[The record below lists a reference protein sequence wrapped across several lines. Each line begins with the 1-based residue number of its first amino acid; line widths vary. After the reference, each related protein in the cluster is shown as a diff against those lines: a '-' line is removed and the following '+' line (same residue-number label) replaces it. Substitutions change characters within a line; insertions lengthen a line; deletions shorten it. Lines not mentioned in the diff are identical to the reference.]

1 MAKTSIAGYDAD
13 HVTIRGK
20 DLVADLMGKVS
31 FTELMLLQLTGKTP
45 TPAQVTILD
54 AVLVTIMEHGLV
66 PSAIVTRLTHYGA
79 PESVQ
84 GAIVAGL
91 LGVGDR
97 FAGTASECAQ
107 LLEKIVAAAPNE
119 RANVATELVKDYRAR
134 KRPIPGFGHPIHRDV
149 DPRSKRLI
157 DIVKAAHAA
166 GERATAAAGAIG
178 TSGATTSAPV
188 GTAATAAGAS
198 GVGTS
203 GGAASAAVGNA
214 APTAGAGGSG
224 TSGAAA
230 SAAVGTSAHPSAP
243 ASAGQYISALEH
255 LEQAVLSVVGK
266 RIVTNVS
273 ASIAVALC
281 EAGVPSKVSRGV
293 VLTARC
299 AGLVGHLHEE
309 SESPAGEA
317 MWNAITDSVKYEP

>member
-107 LLEKIVAAAPNE
+107 LLETIVAAPEADRASVAVE
-119 RANVATELVKDYRAR
+119 RVKDYRSR

-149 DPRSKRLI
+149 DPRSKRLV
-157 DIVKAAHAA
+157 DIVRAAHA
-166 GERATAAAGAIG
+166 T
-178 TSGATTSAPV
+178 
-188 GTAATAAGAS
+188 AGAS
-198 GVGTS
+198 
-203 GGAASAAVGNA
+203 
-214 APTAGAGGSG
+214 GSG

-230 SAAVGTSAHPSAP
+230 SAAIGTAPLSSAP
-243 ASAGQYISALEH
+243 AGAGQYISALEH
-255 LEQAVLSVVGK
+255 LEQAVASVIGR

-273 ASIAVALC
+273 AAIAVALC

-317 MWNAITDSVKYEP
+317 MWNAITDTVKYEP

>member
-20 DLVADLMGKVS
+20 DLVDDLMGKVS
-31 FTELMLLQLTGKTP
+31 FTELMLLQLTGNTP
-45 TPAQVTILD
+45 TRAQVTILD

-107 LLEKIVAAAPNE
+107 LLEKIVAAAAE
-119 RANVATELVKDYRAR
+119 RATVATELVKDYRAR

-149 DPRSKRLI
+149 DPRSKRLV
-157 DIVKAAHAA
+157 DIVKAA
-166 GERATAAAGAIG
+166 GAKG
-178 TSGATTSAPV
+178 DYVA
-188 GTAATAAGAS
+188 
-198 GVGTS
+198 
-203 GGAASAAVGNA
+203 
-214 APTAGAGGSG
+214 
-224 TSGAAA
+224 
-230 SAAVGTSAHPSAP
+230 
-243 ASAGQYISALEH
+243 ALET
-255 LEQAVLSVVGK
+255 LEQAVATVIGR

-273 ASIAVALC
+273 AAIAVALC
-281 EAGVPSKVSRGV
+281 EAGVPSKASRGV

-299 AGLVGHLHEE
+299 AGLVGHLQEE

>member
-107 LLEKIVAAAPNE
+107 LLEKIVADAG
-119 RANVATELVKDYRAR
+119 VAVELVKDYRAR

-149 DPRSKRLI
+149 DPRSKRLV
-157 DIVKAAHAA
+157 DIVN
-166 GERATAAAGAIG
+166 AAGAKG
-178 TSGATTSAPV
+178 DYVA
-188 GTAATAAGAS
+188 
-198 GVGTS
+198 
-203 GGAASAAVGNA
+203 
-214 APTAGAGGSG
+214 
-224 TSGAAA
+224 
-230 SAAVGTSAHPSAP
+230 
-243 ASAGQYISALEH
+243 ALET
-255 LEQAVLSVVGK
+255 LERAVATVIGK

-273 ASIAVALC
+273 AAIAVALC
-281 EAGVPSKVSRGV
+281 EAGVPSKASRGV

-299 AGLVGHLHEE
+299 AGLVGHLQEE

-317 MWNAITDSVKYEP
+317 MWNAITDAVKYEP